1 MPPLRDGPPWLMT
14 EMIAAEPA
22 LAVRLLERLA
32 APTSP
37 AAELAAAIRGA
48 AADGAPIVVTGC
60 GTSEHAALAA
70 VEILRCAM
78 AAAGIET
85 RPGAPTAEQAL
96 EASLRP
102 QSSGLLIGISHEG
115 GSAAT
120 NAALSAVRGSLTT
133 TARVTA
139 GGGSPAAALADIV
152 VATGAMDQS
161 WCHTI
166 GYVAPIVAA
175 IAVGAHLVG
184 EPVRSRD
191 AWSALVG
198 GASPEAGRRAE
209 AIAPGLADART
220 ILVVASGADRPAAR
234 ELVLKLEEG
243 TWIPSAMRDLETFL
257 HGHIPATDERTGL
270 VVILT
275 DRERRAERLA
285 RMLQALAAVRHVGV
299 RTAAI
304 LAAGIDA
311 EVPAELTPAGRIV
324 VPEAETLR
332 SADAALLATATAL
345 QTLTERLA
353 RITGT
358 NPDPIRRDDE
368 RYRLAA
374 EV

>member
-1 MPPLRDGPPWLMT
+1 MPALRDGPPWLMT
-14 EMIAAEPA
+14 EMIDAEPA

-32 APTSP
+32 APTS
-37 AAELAAAIRGA
+37 AANELATAIRTAAIA
-48 AADGAPIVVTGC
+48 GAPIVVTGC
-60 GTSEHAALAA
+60 GTSEHAALGA

-78 AAAGIET
+78 EAAGLET
-85 RPGAPTAEQAL
+85 RPGVPISEQAL

-102 QSSGLLIGISHEG
+102 QSAGLLIGISHEG

-120 NAALSAVRGSLTT
+120 NAALAAVRGSGTT
-133 TARVTA
+133 TALISA
-139 GGGSPAAALADIV
+139 GAASPAAELADIV
-152 VATGAMDQS
+152 VATGEMDQS

-166 GYVAPIVAA
+166 GYVAPLTAA
-175 IAVGAHLVG
+175 VAVGAHLAG
-184 EPVRSRD
+184 EDVAPHD
-191 AWSALVG
+191 AWSVLAG
-198 GASPEAGRRAE
+198 GRSPEAARQAD
-209 AIAPGLADART
+209 AIATHLADART

-275 DRERRAERLA
+275 DRERRADRLA
-285 RMLQALAAVRHVGV
+285 RLLQALAAVRHVGV

-304 LAAGIDA
+304 LAAGVDPH
-311 EVPAELTPAGRIV
+311 VPEELTPAGRIV
-324 VPEAETLR
+324 VPEADSLR
-332 SADAALLATATAL
+332 SADAALLGTATAL

-353 RITGT
+353 RVTRT